1 MLNIT
6 YVGAFVPDLY
16 DMVVT
21 FKKIFPL
28 QYFMLLTLMNK

>member
-1 MLNIT
+1 MLNIS

-16 DMVVT
+16 DVVVM

-28 QYFMLLTLMNK
+28 QYYFVDVVE